1 MESRDVNS
9 SKCQKTRLDSST
21 GRYKHYHQLT
31 PNFRRGNGAITRKLL
46 RDLQGSQSVSIYY
59 TKMKS
64 LWDELASYHDLISC
78 NCGGLKGLADREKK
92 QRVMQFLMGLNES
105 FATV

>member
-1 MESRDVNS
+1 MIPESIKFD
-9 SKCQKTRLDSST
+9 
-21 GRYKHYHQLT
+21 
-31 PNFRRGNGAITRKLL
+31 RKLL
-46 RDLQGSQSVSIYY
+46 RDRQGSQSVSIYY

-92 QRVMQFLMGLNES
+92 AKGDAVLNGTQRVFCYRVGFYPHDES
-105 FATV
+105 SSRHTQSSCLGTSTRETN